1 MPTEPLWKISN
12 VRYFSGAADWPA
24 VPVALDIP
32 RGRTA
37 ILGPSGA
44 GKTSLIEV
52 LVGFKRPMTGEAKV
66 PSSLAWVPQDHGL
79 WPAHTTREHL
89 TLVGASA
96 AKAEQLLAAFDLAEV
111 GASRAGEL
119 SLGEGARLSVARA
132 LAQNAPVV
140 VMDEPLAHVD
150 SARVGKYWR
159 VIREQ
164 IASTGASLVF
174 ATHQPEDA
182 LAEAE
187 HAICLRAGSPIFQ
200 GPIAQLYREPADE
213 ELAACLG
220 PANWLTPDDA
230 RVWLGESWKISHCVR
245 PERLL
250 IAPDGPL
257 TVVASR
263 FCGAFAETELRAD
276 DGATRIFLHR
286 PEQAMAVDTK
296 VKILVKHFAAA

>member
-1 MPTEPLWKISN
+1 MPNEPLWKISN
-12 VRYFSGAADWPA
+12 LRYFSGVVDWPA
-24 VPVALDIP
+24 VPVELVIP
-32 RGRTA
+32 SGRTA

-52 LVGFKRPMTGEAKV
+52 LVGFKRPLTGEASG
-66 PSSLAWVPQDHGL
+66 PASPAWVPQDHGL
-79 WPAHTTREHL
+79 WPAHTAREHL
-89 TLVGASA
+89 TLVGASVA
-96 AKAEQLLAAFDLAEV
+96 QAEQLLASFDLADV
-111 GASRAGEL
+111 GAFRTGDL

-132 LAQNAPVV
+132 LAQNAPVI

-159 VIREQ
+159 VIREH

-174 ATHQPEDA
+174 ATHHPEIA

-187 HAICLRAGSPIFQ
+187 HAICLRAGSPVFH
-200 GPIAQLYREPADE
+200 GPISQLYREPPDE
-213 ELAACLG
+213 EIARCLG

-230 RVWLGESWKISHCVR
+230 RVWLDESWKNSRCVR
-245 PERLL
+245 PERLVVV
-250 IAPDGPL
+250 PDGPL
-257 TVVASR
+257 TVAGSR
-263 FCGAFAETELRAD
+263 FYGAFAETELRTN

-296 VKILVKHFAAA
+296 VNILVKHFAAA

>member
-12 VRYFSGAADWPA
+12 VRYFSGVVDWPVA
-24 VPVALDIP
+24 PVTLDIP

-52 LVGFKRPMTGEAKV
+52 LVGFKRPMSGESHV

-89 TLVGASA
+89 TLVGANTT
-96 AKAEQLLAAFDLAEV
+96 KAEQLLAAFDLAEV
-111 GASRAGEL
+111 GTSRAGDL

-132 LAQNAPVV
+132 LAQNAPVL

-159 VIREQ
+159 VIREH

-174 ATHQPEDA
+174 ATHQPETA

-187 HAICLRAGSPIFQ
+187 HAICLHAGSPVFQ
-200 GPIAQLYREPADE
+200 GSIPQLYNEPPDE
-213 ELAACLG
+213 ELARCLG
-220 PANWLTPDDA
+220 PANWLTPDNA
-230 RVWLGESWKISHCVR
+230 RAWLGESLASARCVR
-245 PERLL
+245 PERLV
-250 IAPDGPL
+250 IAQDGPL

-263 FCGAFAETELRAD
+263 FSGAFAETELRSA
-276 DGATRIFLHR
+276 DGATRTFLHR
-286 PEQAMAVDTK
+286 PEQALAVDTK
-296 VKILVKHFAAA
+296 VKITVKLFATT